1 MIIEVDIYQKIR
13 HLYEH
18 VGKSQRAIANILG
31 ISRNTVKKYCKGS
44 QVPWERQGTS
54 GRRPYVI
61 TEEVMEFIKGCL
73 ATDEE
78 ENIKKQQHTARRIYL
93 RLVEEKGFNGGESTV
108 REIVAALKDKQ
119 KKVFIPLSFEPG
131 EAIQI
136 DWGQATIYL
145 AGNKKKVNLFCM
157 RECYSADIYC
167 TAFFRQ
173 NEESFL
179 EGQIAGFEYFGG
191 VSQRIIFDNAKVAVK
206 EGFGVH
212 AKVQDRYKALAA
224 HYAFQCV
231 FTNISAGHEK
241 GLVEGLVGWIRR
253 NVLVP
258 IPRVDTLDE
267 LNAELRS
274 RCLRYREHQIK
285 GKEQPVGT
293 MARAAK
299 IAMIALPKYKFDSS
313 KSITATV
320 DSYSTVRFDYNHY
333 SVPVRYA
340 GKEISIKG
348 YGNEVLM
355 LYRNTE
361 IARYTRCYER
371 GKTLYRLEHYIDLIE
386 KRPRSVFNAKPVKNN
401 ISLELQQL
409 GRRLSGPREM
419 VKLLR
424 LFIDYGEDKLMSA
437 IKSINTP
444 MISIEQIQA
453 YLIPV
458 DTPTLAPTPVEIKV
472 ARPQI
477 NKYDALI
484 NGGTTVCAK

>member
-18 VGKSQRAIANILG
+18 EGKSQRAIANTLG

-61 TEEVMEFIKGCL
+61 TDNIMEFIKSCL

-78 ENIKKQQHTARRIYL
+78 ENIKKQQHTAKRIYI
-93 RLVEEKGFNGGESTV
+93 RLVEEKGFTGGESTV

-119 KKVFIPLSFEPG
+119 KNVFIPLSYEPG

-145 AGNKKKVNLFCM
+145 VGNKKKINLFCM

-167 TAFFRQ
+167 IAFFRQ

-179 EGQIAGFEYFGG
+179 EGQIAGFKYFGG
-191 VSQRIIFDNAKVAVK
+191 VPQRIIFDNAKVAVK

-231 FTNISAGHEK
+231 FTNIAAGHEK
-241 GLVEGLVGWIRR
+241 GLVEGLVGWVRR

-258 IPRVDTLDE
+258 IPRVDNLDE
-267 LNAELRS
+267 LNAELHS
-274 RCLRYREHQIK
+274 RCLKYREHQIK
-285 GKEQPVGT
+285 GREQTVGT
-293 MARAAK
+293 MAQVAKAAMA
-299 IAMIALPKYKFDSS
+299 ILPKYKFDPSR
-313 KSITATV
+313 SITATV
-320 DSYSTVRFDYNHY
+320 DDYSTVRFDYNHY
-333 SVPVRYA
+333 SVPVKYA
-340 GKEISIKG
+340 GRGISVKG
-348 YGNEVLM
+348 YGNKVLM
-355 LYRNTE
+355 LFRNTE
-361 IARYTRCYER
+361 IARYSRCYER
-371 GKTLYRLEHYIDLIE
+371 GKTFYQLEHYIDLIE
-386 KRPRSVFNAKPVKNN
+386 QRPRSVFNAKPVKNN
-401 ISLELQQL
+401 LSVELQQL

-424 LFIDYGEDKLMSA
+424 LFIDYGEDRLMDA
-437 IKSINTP
+437 LKRVQTP
-444 MISIEQIQA
+444 DISIEQIRA

-458 DTPTLAPTPVEIKV
+458 NTPSLPYSPVEIKV
-472 ARPQI
+472 AKPQI
-477 NKYDALI
+477 NRYDALI
-484 NGGTTVCAK
+484 SGGAVV